1 MVLRVPGERL
11 ALEHLPLPEP
21 AAGQVRVSVA
31 ACGVCRTD
39 LHIVDGELSEPKLP
53 LVLGHQIVG
62 TVDAVGPDVELAT
75 GERIGIPWLG
85 WTCGRCRYC
94 RSGRENLCDFA
105 RFTGYHLDGGF
116 AEAAVADSR
125 YCFRLA
131 DDHPPLEAAPLLC
144 AGLIGFRA
152 LALAGD
158 GEVLGLYGFGA
169 AAHVIL
175 QVARWQGRRVHAF
188 TRAGDAAGQEFARSL
203 GAAWAG
209 ASSDAPPEPLDAA
222 LVFAPAGELVP
233 AALRAVAKGGV
244 VVCAGIHMSDIPR
257 SHTSCSGAS
266 GCSARSPT
274 SHAGTARTFSRS
286 LRTCPCTRTSSPS
299 RSSRQ
304 TKPWTTCARARF
316 AAPPSSRSTP
326 VCEHEDDGHDHR
338 RRRCHP
344 PRRQHAAV
352 APAAARRRRRFAA
365 LLRGP
370 LRSQPLPPLSRN
382 DAGRHAARRTAARA
396 RLGGARRAPRH
407 VHGRGRRGGRR
418 RGQLRAAARSRG
430 RGVRVRRR
438 RCLPAPRNRD
448 APARAVGAARG
459 CDGCSAVPGRG
470 DGGQPRHAGRVRSG
484 RLRVDARAGRR
495 RDRGRVSDRARPR
508 PTRPA
513 SPSATMSPSPR
524 PFVRSS
530 NHGASR

>member
-1 MVLRVPGERL
+1 MRAMVLRMPGERL

-21 AAGQVRVSVA
+21 AAGQVRVRVA

-62 TVDAVGPDVELAT
+62 TVDAVGPDVGLAT

-85 WTCGRCRYC
+85 WTCGRCRPC
-94 RSGRENLCDFA
+94 RGGRENLCDRA

-144 AGLIGFRA
+144 AGLIGYRA

-244 VVCAGIHMSDIPR
+244 VVCAGIHMSDIPSFPYELLWGERVLR
-257 SHTSCSGAS
+257 SVANLTRRDGEDFLALAPRVPVHTHVEPFALEQ
-266 GCSARSPT
+266 ANEALDHLR
-274 SHAGTARTFSRS
+274 AGEVR
-286 LRTCPCTRTSSPS
+286 
-299 RSSRQ
+299 
-304 TKPWTTCARARF
+304 
-316 AAPPSSRSTP
+316 
-326 VCEHEDDGHDHR
+326 G
-338 RRRCHP
+338 
-344 PRRQHAAV
+344 AAV
-352 APAAARRRRRFAA
+352 
-365 LLRGP
+365 
-370 LRSQPLPPLSRN
+370 LSI
-382 DAGRHAARRTAARA
+382 DAG
-396 RLGGARRAPRH
+396 
-407 VHGRGRRGGRR
+407 
-418 RGQLRAAARSRG
+418 
-430 RGVRVRRR
+430 
-438 RCLPAPRNRD
+438 
-448 APARAVGAARG
+448 
-459 CDGCSAVPGRG
+459 
-470 DGGQPRHAGRVRSG
+470 
-484 RLRVDARAGRR
+484 
-495 RDRGRVSDRARPR
+495 
-508 PTRPA
+508 
-513 SPSATMSPSPR
+513 M
-524 PFVRSS
+524 
-530 NHGASR
+530 